1 MSPHGYP
8 FRSTGRPLHGP
19 IVLGRPD
26 MAGVASAD
34 PWELWQPVTAP
45 GEYTCAR
52 CGQDKTGER
61 FVGLEAAGAFDPT
74 LARGP
79 DHITRALSRVQRRI
93 LCPECRWAKP
103 KPVEKPKR
111 RRTELD

>member
-1 MSPHGYP
+1 MRPYGIPSRP
-8 FRSTGRPLHGP
+8 TGRSLRGP

-26 MAGVASAD
+26 LAGTPVGN

-45 GEYTCAR
+45 GEYVCAR
-52 CGQDKTGER
+52 CGQTKTGER
-61 FVGLEAAGAFDPT
+61 FVGLEAVGSFDPNM
-74 LARGP
+74 ARGA
-79 DHITRALSRVQRRI
+79 DHITRALSRVQNRI

-103 KPVEKPKR
+103 QPVEQPKR